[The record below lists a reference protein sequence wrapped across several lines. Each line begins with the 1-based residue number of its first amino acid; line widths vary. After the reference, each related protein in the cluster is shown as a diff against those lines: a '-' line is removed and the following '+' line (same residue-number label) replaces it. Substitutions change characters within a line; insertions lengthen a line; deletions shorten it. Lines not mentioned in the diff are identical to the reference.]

1 MLDQRATEPA
11 DPSGGL
17 LVELDRA
24 DNVRKSG
31 ARYPGQRPGTPDL
44 PYMGIT
50 EKGRFIPGVK
60 Q

>member
-1 MLDQRATEPA
+1 MLDQRATRPV
-11 DPSGGL
+11 DLSGGL

-44 PYMGIT
+44 PYT
-50 EKGRFIPGVK
+50 SVKGGVG
-60 Q
+60 